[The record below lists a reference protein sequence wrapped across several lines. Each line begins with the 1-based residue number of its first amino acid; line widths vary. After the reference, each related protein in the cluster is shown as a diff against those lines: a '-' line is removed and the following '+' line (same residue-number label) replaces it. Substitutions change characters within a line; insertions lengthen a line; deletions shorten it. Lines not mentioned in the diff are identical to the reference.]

1 MTAHPQGGLHASS
14 SARPGAGV
22 RPQCMHARDRLKKY
36 SATAL
41 RNKFLRPENRTNYLM
56 NNSINAPK
64 PPKHLR
70 KPTQKWFKSVAEDYE
85 LDGHHIKLLTLA
97 AEAWD
102 QSQAARE
109 VLDRDGL
116 TFLDRFGQPK
126 ERPECGILQNA
137 RIAFARLIRELALD
151 VDTPADS
158 RPPRTREYR

>member
-1 MTAHPQGGLHASS
+1 MTFDGFKAPKA
-14 SARPGAGV
+14 P
-22 RPQCMHARDRLKKY
+22 
-36 SATAL
+36 T
-41 RNKFLRPENRTNYLM
+41 NLRPAT
-56 NNSINAPK
+56 
-64 PPKHLR
+64 R
-70 KPTQKWFKSVAEDYE
+70 KWWRSVLVDYALE
-85 LDGHHIKLLTLA
+85 EHHIRLLTLA

-151 VDTPADS
+151 GDS
-158 RPPRTREYR
+158 PDAPRMPRTADYGARA